1 MSLILC
7 GKYAKVC
14 EALKAIAS
22 EYKTVSGFTKAT
34 ARMSAESRKSYVDGL
49 ILDNREI

>member
-22 EYKTVSGFTKAT
+22 EYKTVAGFNKAT
-34 ARMSAESRKSYVDGL
+34 ARMSVERREEYVDGL
-49 ILDNREI
+49 MLDNREI

>member
-1 MSLILC
+1 MSLILF

-14 EALKAIAS
+14 DALKAIAS
-22 EYKTVSGFTKAT
+22 EYKTVAGFTKAT
-34 ARMSAESRKSYVDGL
+34 ARMNAERREEYVDGL

>member
-22 EYKTVSGFTKAT
+22 EYKTVAGFTKAT
-34 ARMSAESRKSYVDGL
+34 ARMNAERRESYVDGL